1 VSKRIILLAVALFA
15 ALAVPAQAQTSLL
28 QEQVY
33 AAVDDAECDEVV
45 QLPAGRFVQPEA
57 LVPTGRFGVA
67 RCPLVIDGAGQGQTV
82 ITHEVLDGF
91 IYNGLIGY
99 SSQSGIRQPE
109 IAQTTVTDLTL
120 DGGYQGAGCGG
131 NLPQRET
138 GGQTALV
145 SLAQPYHDAWNPV
158 RPTGVHHVFRR
169 VTFQCGT
176 GYGFQPANDVTIEDS
191 VFDRMG
197 TPDLPPTTSTHFD
210 ILGSGS
216 DGFAIVRRNLYR
228 DSSGNYADFE
238 GSGDYPVSAIFVDN
252 ESVNHQIGGLYIA
265 GVESLILRNRLRN
278 RVRGS
283 YIGKDGRTRRCER
296 NVIAFNTTD
305 NLLFS
310 PCAGDSTA
318 QNRNTWR

>member
-1 VSKRIILLAVALFA
+1 VIGICLRAFAVGLTALVFA
-15 ALAVPAQAQTSLL
+15 ATPAYAQTSLL

-33 AAVDDAECDEVV
+33 AAVDDPECDEIV

-67 RCPLVIDGAGQGQTV
+67 RCPLVLDGAGQGQTI
-82 ITHEVLDGF
+82 ITHEVLEGF
-91 IYNGLIGY
+91 IYNGLLGY

-109 IAQTTVTDLTL
+109 IAQTT
-120 DGGYQGAGCGG
+120 
-131 NLPQRET
+131 
-138 GGQTALV
+138 
-145 SLAQPYHDAWNPV
+145 
-158 RPTGVHHVFRR
+158 VFRR

-197 TPDLPPTTSTHFD
+197 TPDLPATTSTHFD

-216 DGFAIVRRNLYR
+216 DGFAIVRRNRYQN
-228 DSSGNYADFE
+228 SSGNYADFE
-238 GSGDYPVSAIFVDN
+238 GSGATPISAIFVDN

-265 GVESLILRNRLRN
+265 GVESLIFRNRLRN
-278 RVRGS
+278 RLRGS
-283 YIGKDGRTRRCER
+283 YVGKDGRTLRCER
-296 NVIAFNTTD
+296 NIIAFNTTE
-305 NLLFS
+305 NIVFS
-310 PCAGDSTA
+310 PCAGDTTA